1 MTSSG
6 IGRGGG
12 GGVHDGHQ
20 EEFKWWEECKGGV
33 QGRER
38 SKEGGGRNE
47 GMKAE
52 SGVRE
57 KAGAS
62 CIAAQQQIDEFQ
74 K

>member
-1 MTSSG
+1 MHVEAWWAL
-6 IGRGGG
+6 RGGWSDKRNAREG
-12 GGVHDGHQ
+12 
-20 EEFKWWEECKGGV
+20 E
-33 QGRER
+33 RER

-52 SGVRE
+52 SGVHE